1 MERRVACVGDAL
13 STGGR
18 ILPYAGRVC
27 TFGSGH
33 QVALIGGDAYCEA
46 CKSIGRIAKTGGP
59 RRINFM
65 GETAADGDMVLC
77 KCAKPPRIVA
87 TLSGNSWCDDMA
99 GSEYASDTFSTFG
112 YDDSASSHF
121 AYDQHFLIEDEET
134 GEPLVNRPYRLTY
147 SGGVIDGRTDSHGHT
162 QRIGSDNAETVRLEI
177 F

>member
-1 MERRVACVGDAL
+1 
-13 STGGR
+13 
-18 ILPYAGRVC
+18 
-27 TFGSGH
+27 
-33 QVALIGGDAYCEA
+33 
-46 CKSIGRIAKTGGP
+46 
-59 RRINFM
+59 
-65 GETAADGDMVLC
+65 
-77 KCAKPPRIVA
+77 
-87 TLSGNSWCDDMA
+87 MA